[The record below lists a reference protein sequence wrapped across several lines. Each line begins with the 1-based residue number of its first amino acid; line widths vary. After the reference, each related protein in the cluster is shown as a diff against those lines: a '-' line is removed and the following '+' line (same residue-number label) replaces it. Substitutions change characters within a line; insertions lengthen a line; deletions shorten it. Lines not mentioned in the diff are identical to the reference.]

1 MFPQLKWIG
10 FFLFRCRMGHVNNSL
25 AVDPPPSNPPPVPA
39 PIQTQ
44 VCSSPAGPS
53 GQHLAV
59 VTPAHDLTD
68 SRSGWL
74 DGIFG
79 CFRPVFWNLASKAN
93 KGISDD
99 IARQLLQ
106 SKRFLK

>member
-1 MFPQLKWIG
+1 MAYHTSAG
-10 FFLFRCRMGHVNNSL
+10 V
-25 AVDPPPSNPPPVPA
+25 SNATIPA

-53 GQHLAV
+53 GQQNLAV
-59 VTPAHDLTD
+59 VTAAAHDLTD

-79 CFRPVFWNLASKAN
+79 CFRPVFWNLTAKAN
-93 KGISDD
+93 KGRELLLFKMCVPISKYS
-99 IARQLLQ
+99 LVGLPE
-106 SKRFLK
+106 